1 MSISPKSKM
10 TVLIAA
16 IILAIGAVAFMT
28 IVPGNS
34 RTKPL
39 KALADRSEIA
49 QNRGPA
55 VKPHFPT
62 IEGQNIDGR
71 PFKLPDDFEGLYNI
85 VFIAYSQQHQS
96 DVDEWMPHARDLAAA
111 FPDIQ
116 VYELPVV
123 REMAWFMREQLGYWM
138 SNGISDSL
146 ARATTITLYTDVQ
159 TFNQDLN
166 FPDTDEIGIALVDR
180 FGNVVWRERGECA
193 KAKLNHLENS
203 IVNLLANI
211 RIAAPG

>member
-16 IILAIGAVAFMT
+16 IILAIVAVAFMN
-28 IVPGNS
+28 IMPGDS
-34 RTKPL
+34 RSKPL
-39 KALADRSEIA
+39 KALANRSEIT
-49 QNRGPA
+49 QNRDPA

-71 PFKLPDDFEGLYNI
+71 PFKLPDDFDGLYNI
-85 VFIAYSQQHQS
+85 VLIAYSRQHQS
-96 DVDEWMPHARDLAAA
+96 DIDEWMPHARHLATA

-123 REMAWFMREQLGYWM
+123 REMAWFMREQIDYWM
-138 SNGISDSL
+138 SSGISDPL

-159 TFNQDLN
+159 TCNQDLN
-166 FPDTDEIGIALVDR
+166 CPDTDEIGIALVDR
-180 FGNVVWRERGECA
+180 FGNVVWRERGECTQ
-193 KAKLNHLENS
+193 AKLEDLENS

-211 RIAAPG
+211 RIAAPR

>member
-1 MSISPKSKM
+1 MSNSANFKM
-10 TVLIAA
+10 IAFIAA
-16 IILAIGAVAFMT
+16 IVLAIVAVTFMT
-28 IVPGNS
+28 IVHNDS
-34 RTKPL
+34 RSKPL
-39 KALADRSEIA
+39 KALANRSEIT
-49 QNRGPA
+49 QNRDPA

-71 PFKLPDDFEGLYNI
+71 PFKLPDDFDGLYNI
-85 VFIAYSQQHQS
+85 VLIAYSRQHQS
-96 DVDEWMPHARDLAAA
+96 DIDEWMPHARHLATA

-116 VYELPVV
+116 VYELPVI
-123 REMAWFMREQLGYWM
+123 RETAWFMREQLDYWM
-138 SNGISDSL
+138 SSGISDSL

-180 FGNVVWRERGECA
+180 FGNVVWRERGECTE
-193 KAKLNHLENS
+193 AKLENLENS